1 MRFPGTRG
9 EIELRSE
16 RHRRHS
22 VLFLTVARR
31 RVLVDCGDDW
41 LNELAELAPD
51 AIVLTH
57 AHRDHA
63 GGLRQG
69 AACPVYATDETW
81 TKIAHYPIELRE
93 RVSPRTPFD
102 ILGITFE
109 AFPVE
114 HSLVAPAVG
123 YKIGSAG
130 RVVFYAPDLV
140 SIPEQADALRDIGVY
155 VGDGASLTRPIV
167 RRRGEVRIGHASIR
181 QQLDW
186 CVAESVVRAVFTHCG
201 SQILRDEEGAG
212 ERVAELG
219 RKRGIRAAIAHDGLQ
234 LVLR

>member
-1 MRFPGTRG
+1 
-9 EIELRSE
+9 
-16 RHRRHS
+16 
-22 VLFLTVARR
+22 VLCLTVARR

-41 LNELAELAPD
+41 LDELAPD
-51 AIVLTH
+51 AVVLTH

-63 GGLRQG
+63 GGLRRG

-81 TKIAHYPIELRE
+81 ARIARYPIELRE
-93 RVSPRTPFD
+93 HVSPNRPFD

-130 RVVFYAPDLV
+130 HVVFYAPDLV
-140 SIPEQADALRDIGVY
+140 LIPEQADALRGISVY
-155 VGDGASLTRPIV
+155 VGDGASVTRPIA
-167 RRRGEVRIGHASIR
+167 RRRGEERIGHASIR

-186 CVAESVVRAVFTHCG
+186 CVAESVARAVFTHCG
-201 SQILRDEEGAG
+201 SQILRDEDEAR

-219 RKRGIRAAIAHDGLQ
+219 LERGVRTTIAHDGLR

>member
-81 TKIAHYPIELRE
+81 ARIARYPIELRE
-93 RVSPRTPFD
+93 HVSPNRPFD

-130 RVVFYAPDLV
+130 HVVFYAPDLV
-140 SIPEQADALRDIGVY
+140 SIPEQADALRGISVY
-155 VGDGASLTRPIV
+155 VGDGASVTRPIV
-167 RRRGEVRIGHASIR
+167 RRRGDARIGHASIR
-181 QQLDW
+181 EQLDW
-186 CVAESVVRAVFTHCG
+186 CVAEGVTRAVFTHCG
-201 SQILRDEEGAG
+201 SEILRNEEAAQS
-212 ERVAELG
+212 RVVALG
-219 RKRGIRAAIAHDGLQ
+219 RERGVRATIAHDGLRIQ
-234 LVLR
+234 DL